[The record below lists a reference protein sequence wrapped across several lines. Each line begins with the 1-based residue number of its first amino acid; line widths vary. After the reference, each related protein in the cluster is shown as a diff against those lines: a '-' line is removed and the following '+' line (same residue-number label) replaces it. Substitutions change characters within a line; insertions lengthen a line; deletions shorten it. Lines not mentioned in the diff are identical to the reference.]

1 MSSSKTKVLVR
12 KLPPGLSEEQFV
24 QTVEKLIHGR
34 YDWLSF
40 YAGKARQAHHDSGL
54 SPAELGLCP

>member
-1 MSSSKTKVLVR
+1 MSSSSKTKVLVR

-24 QTVEKLIHGR
+24 QTVEKLIQGR

-40 YAGKARQAHHDSGL
+40 YAGKARQAHFGSGFTG
-54 SPAELGLCP
+54 LGLCP

>member
-54 SPAELGLCP
+54 APAELGLCP